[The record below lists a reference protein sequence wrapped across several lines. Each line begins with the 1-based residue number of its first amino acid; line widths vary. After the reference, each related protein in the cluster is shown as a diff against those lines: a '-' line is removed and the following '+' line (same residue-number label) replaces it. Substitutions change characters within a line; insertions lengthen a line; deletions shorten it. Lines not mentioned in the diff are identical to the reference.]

1 MASRVLLI
9 SGASVI
15 RNKFKKTSCAIIEV
29 MIFHP
34 IQINGLKI
42 CRGYGVTVID
52 QVGCSPLVPKAVST
66 MIVCFGSLDGHSGG

>member
-1 MASRVLLI
+1 MAAAST
-9 SGASVI
+9 GAGESAA
-15 RNKFKKTSCAIIEV
+15 RLMPAAATTTRASFPNIEV

-34 IQINGLKI
+34 IKINKLKI

-66 MIVCFGSLDGHSGG
+66 MIVCFGSH